1 MKIGFILKDIGL
13 NEVDMRNP
21 LKGNPGIGGSEY
33 LFLLLMQY
41 LSLKSKY
48 DVICYHFSDNILSD
62 AITDNHVKTVFD
74 ALEASERDD
83 VDYLIYQINWGE
95 QFYIELAK
103 TNVNAIAWAHC
114 YIDKKELKLMS
125 ETKNVVRVVCVG
137 KEQYDTYIDHPII
150 NKMTYI
156 YNMVPMEN
164 NEYRVI
170 NENIVT
176 FVGSLVKGK
185 GFHILAKAW
194 PKIKRK
200 IPDAKLYVIGTGKLY
215 DRTCKL
221 GKYGIAEESYE
232 NSFMKYLS
240 DTEGNIRKDVFFLG
254 ILGSDKTSIFKKTK
268 VGVINP
274 SAKTETFGLS
284 AVEMSAYGIP
294 IATKGKYGLYDTVI
308 NEKTGL
314 LHHFESDFANNIIRL
329 LRDDELNMRL
339 GIEGKKFVN
348 NSFNP
353 EIIVSDWEHL
363 FEDLKNGIE
372 NTHITVKNHFFND
385 FKFLRMINRFL
396 RNTLKIKLIPPICEI
411 KRTY

>member
-1 MKIGFILKDIGL
+1 MKLGFILKDIGL
-13 NEVDMRNP
+13 NGVDMRSP
-21 LKGNPGIGGSEY
+21 LEGNPGIGGSEF
-33 LFLLLMQY
+33 LFLLLMHY
-41 LSLKSKY
+41 LSLKPEY
-48 DVICYHFSDNILSD
+48 EIICYHFSDNSML
-62 AITDNHVKTVFD
+62 DNIIDNRIETVFE
-74 ALEASERDD
+74 ALEESKRDG

-95 QFYIELAK
+95 QFYIKLA
-103 TNVNAIAWAHC
+103 NSSVNAVAWAHC

-164 NEYRVI
+164 DEYRVI

-176 FVGSLVKGK
+176 YVGSLVKGK
-185 GFHILAKAW
+185 GFHVLAKAW

-268 VGVINP
+268 VGIINP

-294 IATKGKYGLYDTVI
+294 IATKGAYGLYDTVI
-308 NEKTGL
+308 NDKTGL
-314 LHHFESDFANNIIRL
+314 LHHIESNFAKNIIKL
-329 LRDDELNMRL
+329 LRDNELNMRL
-339 GIEGKKFVN
+339 GTEGKQFVN
-348 NSFNP
+348 NSFRP
-353 EIIVSDWEHL
+353 EIIVSNWEHL

-372 NTHITVKNHFFND
+372 NTYIPVKNHFFND
-385 FKFLRMINRFL
+385 FKFLRMVNRFL
-396 RNTLKIKLIPPICEI
+396 RNTLKIKLIPPICVI